1 MSYID
6 TFKKPRLTESV
17 IKEVNPFL
25 EEDEE
30 LDEMSVAAGAGGYD
44 IPGAFGD
51 ADDDTVEM
59 LGFKKVKKLKT
70 NIKES
75 TFMKLATELYIQK

>member
-1 MSYID
+1 MSYIN

-25 EEDEE
+25 EEDED

-44 IPGAFGD
+44 VPGAFGN
-51 ADDDTVEM
+51 ADDGTVEI
-59 LGFKKVKKLKT
+59 LGYKKVKKPKT

-75 TFMKLATELYIQK
+75 TFMKMASELYIK

>member
-44 IPGAFGD
+44 VPGAFGD
-51 ADDDTVEM
+51 VDDETVEI
-59 LGFKKVKKLKT
+59 LGYKKVKKPKT

-75 TFMKLATELYIQK
+75 TFMRMASELYIK